1 MQNVRPTTT
10 MSPCVTGTV
19 KKTRLSDSL
28 EESCE
33 LSETEQTSTVSVK
46 ELGALGTERIEAG
59 DISDDVELLRSGIA
73 TGYRSASVGTRLAQ
87 KVNAVGLEHVH
98 RLGSM
103 SKVVHKTILT
113 KCTSTRML
121 GVDAAT
127 LLQLSRNHCVPSSRY
142 SWSKSKQQLP
152 F

>member
-59 DISDDVELLRSGIA
+59 DISYHVELLRTETSLSHWYSDRLSLGFSWYTA
-73 TGYRSASVGTRLAQ
+73 CTEGKRSWLRARS
-87 KVNAVGLEHVH
+87 
-98 RLGSM
+98 
-103 SKVVHKTILT
+103 
-113 KCTSTRML
+113 
-121 GVDAAT
+121 
-127 LLQLSRNHCVPSSRY
+127 SSR
-142 SWSKSKQQLP
+142 
-152 F
+152 FNVEGCT